1 LDHRVVFIT
10 KIWNHRHHHR
20 HHHHGARWEDL
31 SMQSALVLT
40 ATAAVASSLQG
51 RSLNAICNCGNN
63 SITITIIIINHQ
75 FSKTKLA

>member
-10 KIWNHRHHHR
+10 KIWNHRHHH
-20 HHHHGARWEDL
+20 HHGSRWEDL

-40 ATAAVASSLQG
+40 ATAEVALSLLG

-63 SITITIIIINHQ
+63 SITITIIIIINHQ